1 MRTLRTAVVGC
12 GISGR
17 QIHQPVVDAHPDLE
31 LAAVCDTDEDRL
43 AGITGPATYTDVET
57 MLDAE
62 DLDSV
67 HICTPPTT
75 HIPIAE
81 LTLSAGVPTL
91 VEKPAALTT
100 ADVEKLI
107 DLRDEH
113 DTLASVIHNKQFAPF
128 VQEALRGVE
137 RGRIGDVVAV
147 TMLFSEPRDL
157 NETERKGWVFDLP
170 GGELG
175 EGIVHQVYLPL
186 AFVAGLGAVESVATQ
201 NIGGYEDPID
211 FDGVHVQARDGEG
224 ERLISITSLTSSA
237 STDQLVVHGTRG
249 RYTVDFLRGGV
260 HRSAIADPDNSVS
273 TGEYLRENLGLAGHL
288 VGNVGRKALGKG
300 RDAYRERQGE
310 RTISNRSH
318 YEQIDRHAAAIRSG
332 SEPPVT
338 LEEAHDTVR
347 VLEAIGDAGE

>member
-1 MRTLRTAVVGC
+1 MRSLRTAVVGC

-17 QIHQPVVDAHPDLE
+17 QIHQPVVETHPDLE
-31 LAAVCDTDEDRL
+31 LAAVCDTDEERF
-43 AGITGPATYTDVET
+43 ATVSGPATYTDVET

-67 HICTPPTT
+67 HVCTPPGT
-75 HIPIAE
+75 HVPIAE
-81 LTLSAGVPTL
+81 STLSAGVPTL

-100 ADVEKLI
+100 DAVERLI
-107 DLRDEH
+107 ELRDEN
-113 DTLASVIHNKQFAPF
+113 DTVASVIHNKQFAPF
-128 VQEALRGVE
+128 VQKAKRGVE

-147 TMLFSEPRDL
+147 TMLFGEPRDL

-186 AFVAGLGAVESVATQ
+186 AFVSGLGAIESVATQ
-201 NIGGYEDPID
+201 NVGGYEAPID
-211 FDGVHVQARDGEG
+211 FDGVNVQARDGTG
-224 ERLISITSLTSSA
+224 ERLVSITSLTSSA

-249 RYTVDFLRGGV
+249 RYTIDFLQGGV

-273 TGEYLRENLGLAGHL
+273 TGEYLSENLGLAGSL
-288 VGNVGRKALGKG
+288 VGNVARKAYAKG
-300 RDAYRERQGE
+300 RDAYRERRGE

-332 SEPPVT
+332 GEPPVT

-347 VLEAIGDAGE
+347 VLEAIGEG